1 MNMGKITIKYFSPI
15 LLSVCILFVLNACY
29 EIPSFPDTPAIGFE
43 KVEFYDISSGPD
55 SLLITIS
62 FTDGNGDLGLSSDET
77 DIKYRDVD
85 YLFESVDSQ
94 LTPDEV
100 VTPRD
105 VGRDLTNFTGYP
117 SSENI
122 NDLEFTVVPPYELPY
137 SCTHWF
143 IRPKIEGTEI
153 QDTVFFIPNRN
164 QFNIFVDFLFREVNQ
179 SEFQKFDW
187 LGSDEFDNCGVPI
200 DGRFPILQKSGDGAA
215 IEGRL
220 KYGFV
225 SFGLIPLFDDRIL
238 KLRIQI
244 QDRALNKSNI
254 VESPEFT
261 LKEIQVN

>member
-1 MNMGKITIKYFSPI
+1 MNMGKIVNKLFTSI
-15 LLSVCILFVLNACY
+15 LTALGVLVLFNSCY
-29 EIPSFPDTPAIGFE
+29 EIPSFPDTPSIGFD
-43 KVEFYDISSGPD
+43 KVEFYDVSSGSD

-62 FTDGNGDLGLSSDET
+62 FTDGNGDLGLSSDES

-85 YLFESVDSQ
+85 YLFESADVN

-105 VGRDLTNFTGYP
+105 VGRELTNFTGYP

-122 NDLEFTVVPPYELPY
+122 NNLEFTKVPPYELPY

-143 IRPKIEGTEI
+143 IRPEIEGIEI

-164 QFNIFVDFLFREVNQ
+164 QFNIFVEFLYKDTPSAQFID
-179 SEFQKFDW
+179 FDW
-187 LGSDEFDNCGVPI
+187 VTDIPQPCGITI

-215 IEGRL
+215 IEGYL

-225 SFGLIPLFDDRIL
+225 SYGLTPLFNDKIL